1 MATTELVM
9 PKMSM
14 TMTEGEVVEI
24 LVAIGDQVTAGQV
37 VAVVG
42 TDKTDMEVE
51 SDHTGTVTELPA
63 KPGDVLE
70 VGAALIVL
78 QTEGE
83 DLLAGLFG
91 DSASQPE
98 QATVSPVVTDVVVE
112 AATQPPA
119 AQAEVMAMPGARK
132 LAREQ
137 GIDLTQVVAASAS
150 GVIKQSDLG
159 TGATVSA
166 SDDKK
171 RRARLMTAKVVATA
185 LDIPQFSLT
194 KSIEL
199 SSQLPENA
207 ADRAVALLTAW
218 SRTLQELHVINQQ
231 FVDGDFREVSQV
243 RAAVLTQTELG
254 FVSPVIS
261 LTGSWQEK
269 AGAVLADARNN
280 KIALENL
287 AVATTSVT
295 DLSEFGISQANTLLF
310 GSQSSGIN
318 IGNIS
323 LVGGIVTI
331 DVTIVLD
338 HRIADPGDGAKALDL
353 FGRGLNEVLVG

>member
-24 LVAIGDQVTAGQV
+24 LVAVGDQVTAGQV

-78 QTEGE
+78 ETEGE

-91 DSASQPE
+91 DSASHPE

-119 AQAEVMAMPGARK
+119 VQAEVMAMPGARK

-159 TGATVSA
+159 AGATKSV

-171 RRARLMTAKVVATA
+171 HKARLLTAKVVATA

-194 KSIEL
+194 KSIQPA
-199 SSQLPENA
+199 SQLPENP
-207 ADRAVALLTAW
+207 DSRAVALLTSW
-218 SRTLQELHVINQQ
+218 SKTLEEIQVINQQ
-231 FVDGDFREVSQV
+231 FVDGDFREVSEV

-254 FVSPVIS
+254 FVSPVLS
-261 LTGSWQEK
+261 LTGGWQEK

-287 AVATTSVT
+287 AGATTSVT

-353 FGRGLNEVLVG
+353 FGRRLNEVLVG